1 MEATSSLFS
10 PALWASYTNW
20 FRHVVE
26 RNKRAPLFAE
36 TLAPILAEEQGQ
48 AGSVFLSVILRTQ
61 GKRPEQLREALL
73 CLRAQSM
80 QDLEVLLM
88 VHRADEA
95 GKALVDSILSEQE
108 EDFRQKIRRY
118 DVEEG
123 ERAHPLNLGFAHAHG
138 RYIAVYDDDDLLT
151 GDWAEAFRQA
161 AEETPGCVLHAF
173 ALSQRWDVIPSPEG
187 EGCLRAVDAP
197 ESRYCTPFNVILQM
211 EENRCPMMSLCF
223 PREVMEAYG
232 FHFDEG
238 LTVYEGWDF
247 LMRVATIFGVKDIC
261 TPTATYRRWTNA
273 CTSSSLIPDAVWEKD
288 YQIVREKMR
297 RFMLVL
303 PSDYMPA
310 VMGMP
315 TEVYVPTK
323 DPLQE
328 RLLAEKDAVLA
339 EKDAALKAKDQQIQ
353 ARDGHIAAL
362 TSSAS
367 WKIGRGI
374 TWLPRMLR
382 GFHRVCRTQGL
393 GTALRRAGGKVLH
406 FGGRVKRHLQRH
418 EGA

>member
-1 MEATSSLFS
+1 MEAASSPFT

-20 FRHVVE
+20 LRHVTE

-36 TLAPILAEEQGQ
+36 TLAPILAQEQGQ
-48 AGSVFLSVILRTQ
+48 AGQVFLSVILRTQ
-61 GKRPEQLREALL
+61 GNRPEQLREALL

-80 QDLEVLLM
+80 QDFEVLLM
-88 VHRADEA
+88 VHRAGEE
-95 GKALVDSILSEQE
+95 GKALVDGILAGLEA
-108 EDFRQKIRRY
+108 DFRRKIRRY

-123 ERAHPLNLGFAHAHG
+123 DRAHPLNLGFAHAHG

-151 GDWAEAFRQA
+151 GDWGEAFRQA
-161 AEETPGCVLHAF
+161 AEEAPGAVLHAF
-173 ALSQRWDVIPSPEG
+173 ALSQRWDVIASPEG
-187 EGCLRAVDAP
+187 EGCLRAVAAP
-197 ESRYCTPFNVILQM
+197 ESLYCAPFNVILQT
-211 EENRCPMMSLCF
+211 EENRCPLMTLCF
-223 PREVMEAYG
+223 PREAMEVYG
-232 FHFDEG
+232 FCFDEG

-247 LMRVATIFGVKDIC
+247 LMRVATVFGVKDIC

-273 CTSSSLIPDAVWEKD
+273 FTSSNLIPDEEWERNF
-288 YQIVREKMR
+288 QIVREKMR

-303 PSDYMPA
+303 PSEYMPA

-328 RLLAEKDAVLA
+328 KLLA
-339 EKDAALKAKDQQIQ
+339 EKDAALKEKDQQLRAKDEQ
-353 ARDGHIAAL
+353 MTAL
-362 TSSAS
+362 MASTS
-367 WKIGRGI
+367 WKIGRSM

-393 GTALRRAGGKVLH
+393 GTALRRAGSKVLRL
-406 FGGRVKRHLQRH
+406 GGRVKRRLQRNANH
-418 EGA
+418 P

>member
-1 MEATSSLFS
+1 MEATSSPFT

-20 FRHVVE
+20 FRHVAE

-36 TLAPILAEEQGQ
+36 TLAPILAEEQEQ

-61 GKRPEQLREALL
+61 GKRPEQLRESLL

-80 QDLEVLLM
+80 QDFEVLLM

-95 GKALVDSILSEQE
+95 GKALVDSILLELE

-123 ERAHPLNLGFAHAHG
+123 SRAHPLNLGFAHAHG

-161 AEETPGCVLHAF
+161 AEEAPGSVLHAF
-173 ALSQRWDVIPSPEG
+173 ALSQRWDVIASPEG
-187 EGCLRAVDAP
+187 EGCLRAVAAP
-197 ESRYCTPFNVILQM
+197 ESLYCTPFNVILQM

-223 PREVMEAYG
+223 PREVMGEYG
-232 FHFDEG
+232 FCFDEG

-247 LMRVATIFGVKDIC
+247 LMRVAMVLGVKDIC

-273 CTSSSLIPDAVWEKD
+273 FTSSNMIPEEEWEKD

-297 RFMLVL
+297 RSMLVL

-323 DPLQE
+323 DPMQE
-328 RLLAEKDAVLA
+328 KLLA
-339 EKDAALKAKDQQIQ
+339 EKDAALKEKDQQLQ
-353 ARDGHIAAL
+353 AKDGQIAAL
-362 TSSAS
+362 LASSS
-367 WKIGRGI
+367 WKIGRGM

-382 GFHRVCRTQGL
+382 GFRRVCRTQGL
-393 GTALRRAGGKVLH
+393 GTALRRTGGKVLRLC
-406 FGGRVKRHLQRH
+406 GRVKRRLQRN
-418 EGA
+418 ASRQ